1 MNIVLKVK
9 KILKKYNKK
18 SYILFAVIALALIIL
33 FKVFF
38 FKTDGMENAGILKV
52 YYKTYTEESGWSKW
66 SKNGITSG
74 NMKDNI
80 KALKIKLGKDD
91 AVIYSTYSEEKKWS
105 DDYVSDE
112 DDNVNTKNSINAI
125 QMSLFYGTNVSY
137 DLCYRTY
144 NKKNKWLEWTCNN
157 DEINGN
163 IKENITAIQI
173 KVIPKN
179 IVKSEYLKDYNLN
192 KNESSIGF

>member
-1 MNIVLKVK
+1 MNIISKE
-9 KILKKYNKK
+9 KIFLKKYNKK
-18 SYILFAVIALALIIL
+18 KYILFITIALALIIL

-38 FKTDGMENAGILKV
+38 FRTDGMENAGILKV
-52 YYKTYTEESGWSKW
+52 YYKTYTEKSGWSTW

-80 KALKIKLGKDD
+80 KAFKIKLGNDD
-91 AVIYSTYSEEKKWS
+91 AVIYSTYSKEEKWS
-105 DDYVSDE
+105 DNYVSDE

-125 QMSLFYGTNVSY
+125 KISLFYGTNISY

-157 DEINGN
+157 DGINGN

-179 IVKSEYLKDYNLN
+179 IVRNEYLKDYNLN
-192 KNESSIGF
+192 KNKSSIGF